1 LVAVGAQDGTMTI
14 LELSSS
20 LSKLQNNEKSIFSAM
35 LEREAK
41 REKTLEG
48 IAREKRLKAAQKR
61 PQSGA
66 AKLATTEAMDEILT
80 STEEEFFKAIDDGSG
95 SFRDEAQARIREFND
110 TLQQQ
115 QQGSA

>member
-1 LVAVGAQDGTMTI
+1 MTI

-66 AKLATTEAMDEILT
+66 AKLATEAMDEIFT